1 MDLKFETI
9 NFEIIENIAIIRL
22 NRPNSYNSLN
32 AKMAKELLEISY
44 ECDTNKKIRAIILT
58 GEGDK
63 AFCAGGDLKSF
74 YETDSVAKHLKMVT
88 HDLHGAIT
96 KFSRMNSPLIVAVNG
111 VAAGAGLSFVGFAD
125 LAIAKSSATFV
136 SAYTKAGLTPDGSSS
151 YYLPRIIGIRK
162 YLELVMTNKVLS
174 SEEALSWG
182 LLNYI
187 YDDKNFWNE
196 TLKLADNL
204 SKGPTLAYGKTKRL
218 IHNSLNSTLETQMEL
233 ETKMISES
241 AETNDGQIGIKAF
254 IDKEKPKF
262 EGK

>member
-1 MDLKFETI
+1 MNLKFETI
-9 NFEIIENIAIIRL
+9 NFEIIENVATIRL

-74 YETDSVAKHLKMVT
+74 HETGNVAKHLKMVT

-162 YLELVMTNKVLS
+162 YIELVMTNKVLS

-187 YDDKNFWNE
+187 FDDKNFWNE
-196 TLKLADNL
+196 TVKLANNL

-233 ETKMISES
+233 ETKMIAES
-241 AETNDGQIGIKAF
+241 AETNDGQVGIKAF
-254 IDKEKPKF
+254 LSKEKPKF

>member
-1 MDLKFETI
+1 MNLKFETI

-22 NRPNSYNSLN
+22 NRQNSYNSLN

-58 GEGDK
+58 GEGDR

-74 YETDSVAKHLKMVT
+74 YETGNVAKHLKMVT

-187 YDDKNFWNE
+187 YDDKYFWNE
-196 TLKLADNL
+196 TVKLADNL

-241 AETNDGQIGIKAF
+241 AETSDAQNGIQAF
-254 IDKEKPKF
+254 LKKEKPKF

>member
-1 MDLKFETI
+1 MNLKFETI

-58 GEGDK
+58 GEGDR

-74 YETDSVAKHLKMVT
+74 HETGNVAKHLKMVT

-174 SEEALSWG
+174 SKDALSWG
-182 LLNYI
+182 LLNYVH
-187 YDDKNFWNE
+187 DDKNFWDE

-233 ETKMISES
+233 ETKMIAES
-241 AETNDGQIGIKAF
+241 AETNDGQVGIKAF
-254 IDKEKPKF
+254 LSKEKTKF

>member
-1 MDLKFETI
+1 MNLKFETI

-74 YETDSVAKHLKMVT
+74 HETGNVAKHLKMVT

-125 LAIAKSSATFV
+125 LAIATSSATFV

-162 YLELVMTNKVLS
+162 YIELVMTNKVLS
-174 SEEALSWG
+174 SEDALSWG

-187 YDDKNFWNE
+187 YDDKNFWGE
-196 TLKLADNL
+196 ALKLADKL

-218 IHNSLNSTLETQMEL
+218 IHNSLNYTLETQMEL
-233 ETKMISES
+233 ETKMIAES
-241 AETNDGQIGIKAF
+241 AETNDGQVGIKAF
-254 IDKEKPKF
+254 LSKEKPKF

>member
-1 MDLKFETI
+1 MNLKFETI

-74 YETDSVAKHLKMVT
+74 HETGNVAKHLKMVT

-174 SEEALSWG
+174 AGDAYSWG
-182 LLNYI
+182 LLNYV
-187 YDDKNFWNE
+187 YEDKNFWSE
-196 TLKLADNL
+196 TMKLADNL

-233 ETKMISES
+233 ETKMIADS

-254 IDKEKPKF
+254 LNKEKPKF

>member
-1 MDLKFETI
+1 MDIKFETI

-74 YETDSVAKHLKMVT
+74 HETGNVAKHLKMVT

-96 KFSRMNSPLIVAVNG
+96 RFSRMNSPLIVAVNG

-174 SEEALSWG
+174 SEDALSWG
-182 LLNYI
+182 LLNYV
-187 YDDKNFWNE
+187 YEDKNFWSE
-196 TLKLADNL
+196 TIKLADNL

-233 ETKMISES
+233 ETKMIAES

-254 IDKEKPKF
+254 LNKEKPRF

>member
-1 MDLKFETI
+1 MYK
-9 NFEIIENIAIIRL
+9 RQ
-22 NRPNSYNSLN
+22 
-32 AKMAKELLEISY
+32 
-44 ECDTNKKIRAIILT
+44 RAIILT
-58 GEGDK
+58 GEGDR

-74 YETDSVAKHLKMVT
+74 HETGNVAKHLKMVT

-196 TLKLADNL
+196 TVKLADNL
-204 SKGPTLAYGKTKRL
+204 SKGPTLALSL
-218 IHNSLNSTLETQMEL
+218 IH
-233 ETKMISES
+233 I
-241 AETNDGQIGIKAF
+241 
-254 IDKEKPKF
+254 
-262 EGK
+262 

>member
-1 MDLKFETI
+1 MNLKFETI

-44 ECDTNKKIRAIILT
+44 ECDTNKNIRAIILT

-74 YETDSVAKHLKMVT
+74 HETGNVAKHLKMVT

-125 LAIAKSSATFV
+125 LAIATSSATFV

-174 SEEALSWG
+174 SEDALSWG
-182 LLNYI
+182 LLNYVH
-187 YDDKNFWNE
+187 DDKKFWGE

-241 AETNDGQIGIKAF
+241 AETSDGQNGIQAF
-254 IDKEKPKF
+254 LKKEKPKF

>member
-1 MDLKFETI
+1 MNLKFETI

-74 YETDSVAKHLKMVT
+74 HETGNVAKHLKMVT

-187 YDDKNFWNE
+187 YDDKSFWNE
-196 TLKLADNL
+196 TVKLADNL

-233 ETKMISES
+233 ETKMIAES
-241 AETNDGQIGIKAF
+241 AETNDGQVGIKAF
-254 IDKEKPKF
+254 LSKEKPKF

>member
-58 GEGDK
+58 GEGDR

-74 YETDSVAKHLKMVT
+74 HETGNVAKHLKMVT

-125 LAIAKSSATFV
+125 LAIAKTSATFV

-196 TLKLADNL
+196 TVKLADNL

>member
-1 MDLKFETI
+1 MNLKFETI

-44 ECDTNKKIRAIILT
+44 ECDSNKKISAIILT

-74 YETDSVAKHLKMVT
+74 HKTGNVAKHLKMVT

-187 YDDKNFWNE
+187 YDDKKFWNE
-196 TLKLADNL
+196 TVKLADDL

-241 AETNDGQIGIKAF
+241 AETSDGQDGIQAF
-254 IDKEKPKF
+254 LKKEKPKF

>member
-1 MDLKFETI
+1 MNLKFETI

-74 YETDSVAKHLKMVT
+74 HETGNVAKHLKMVT

-174 SEEALSWG
+174 SEDALSWG
-182 LLNYI
+182 LLNYVH
-187 YDDKNFWNE
+187 DDKKFWGE

-233 ETKMISES
+233 ETKMIAES
-241 AETNDGQIGIKAF
+241 AETNDGQVGIKAF
-254 IDKEKPKF
+254 LSKEKPKF

>member
-1 MDLKFETI
+1 MNLKFETI

-58 GEGDK
+58 GEGDR

-74 YETDSVAKHLKMVT
+74 HETGNVAKHLKMVT

-174 SEEALSWG
+174 AEDAYSWG
-182 LLNYI
+182 LLNYV
-187 YDDKNFWNE
+187 YEDKNFWSE
-196 TLKLADNL
+196 TIKLADNL

-233 ETKMISES
+233 ETKMIAES
-241 AETNDGQIGIKAF
+241 AETNDGQVGIKAF
-254 IDKEKPKF
+254 LSKEKPKF

>member
-1 MDLKFETI
+1 MNLKFETI

-44 ECDTNKKIRAIILT
+44 ECDMSKKIRAIILT

-74 YETDSVAKHLKMVT
+74 HETGNVAKHLKMVT

-174 SEEALSWG
+174 SEEALTWG

-187 YDDKNFWNE
+187 YDDKNFWSE

-204 SKGPTLAYGKTKRL
+204 SKGPTIAYGKTKRL

-233 ETKMISES
+233 ETKMIAES
-241 AETNDGQIGIKAF
+241 AETNDGQVGIKAF
-254 IDKEKPKF
+254 LSKEKPKF

>member
-1 MDLKFETI
+1 MNLKFETI
-9 NFEIIENIAIIRL
+9 NFENIENIAIIRL

-44 ECDTNKKIRAIILT
+44 ECDTNKHIRAIILT

-74 YETDSVAKHLKMVT
+74 HETGNVAKHLKMVT

-96 KFSRMNSPLIVAVNG
+96 KFSRMTSPLIVAVNG

-174 SEEALSWG
+174 SEDALSWG
-182 LLNYI
+182 LLNYV
-187 YDDKNFWNE
+187 YDDKNFWDE
-196 TLKLADNL
+196 TIKLAGAL

-241 AETNDGQIGIKAF
+241 AETNDGQTGIEAF
-254 IDKEKPKF
+254 LNKEKPKF
-262 EGK
+262 QGK

>member
-1 MDLKFETI
+1 MNLKFETI

-58 GEGDK
+58 GEGDR

-74 YETDSVAKHLKMVT
+74 HETGNVAKHLKMVT

-125 LAIAKSSATFV
+125 LAIATSSATFV

-174 SEEALSWG
+174 SEDALSWG
-182 LLNYI
+182 LLNYVH
-187 YDDKNFWNE
+187 DDKKFWGE

-233 ETKMISES
+233 ETKMIAES
-241 AETNDGQIGIKAF
+241 AETNDGQVGIKAF
-254 IDKEKPKF
+254 LSKEKPKF

>member
-1 MDLKFETI
+1 MNLKFETI

-74 YETDSVAKHLKMVT
+74 HETGNVAKHLKMVT

-125 LAIAKSSATFV
+125 LAIATSSATFV

-174 SEEALSWG
+174 SEDALSWG
-182 LLNYI
+182 LLNYVH
-187 YDDKNFWNE
+187 DDKNFWGE

-218 IHNSLNSTLETQMEL
+218 VHNSLNSTLETQMEL

-241 AETNDGQIGIKAF
+241 AETSDGQNGIQAF
-254 IDKEKPKF
+254 LKKEKPKF

>member
-1 MDLKFETI
+1 MNLKFETI

-74 YETDSVAKHLKMVT
+74 HETGNVAKHLKMVT

-125 LAIAKSSATFV
+125 LAIATSSATFV

-174 SEEALSWG
+174 SEDALYWG
-182 LLNYI
+182 LLNYVH
-187 YDDKNFWNE
+187 DDKNFWGE

-233 ETKMISES
+233 ETKMIAES
-241 AETNDGQIGIKAF
+241 AETNDGQVGIKAF
-254 IDKEKPKF
+254 LSKEKPKF

>member
-1 MDLKFETI
+1 MNLKFETI

-58 GEGDK
+58 GEGDR

-74 YETDSVAKHLKMVT
+74 HETGNVAKHLKMVT

-125 LAIAKSSATFV
+125 LVIAKSSATFV

-174 SEEALSWG
+174 SEDALTWG

-233 ETKMISES
+233 ETKMIAES
-241 AETNDGQIGIKAF
+241 AETNDGQVGIKAF
-254 IDKEKPKF
+254 LSKEKPKF

>member
-1 MDLKFETI
+1 MNLKFETI

-58 GEGDK
+58 GEGDR

-74 YETDSVAKHLKMVT
+74 HETGNVAKHLKMVT

-174 SEEALSWG
+174 SEDALSWG
-182 LLNYI
+182 LLNYVH
-187 YDDKNFWNE
+187 DDKKFWGE

-233 ETKMISES
+233 ETKMIAES
-241 AETNDGQIGIKAF
+241 AETNDGQVGIKAF
-254 IDKEKPKF
+254 LGKEKPKF

>member
-1 MDLKFETI
+1 MNLKFETI
-9 NFEIIENIAIIRL
+9 NFEIIENVAIIRL

-58 GEGDK
+58 GEGEK

-74 YETDSVAKHLKMVT
+74 HESGNIGKHLKMVT

-174 SEEALSWG
+174 SKEALSWG
-182 LLNYI
+182 LLNCV

-241 AETNDGQIGIKAF
+241 AETSDGQNGIQAF
-254 IDKEKPKF
+254 LKKEKPKF

>member
-1 MDLKFETI
+1 MNLKFETI

-74 YETDSVAKHLKMVT
+74 HETGNVAKHLKMVT

-125 LAIAKSSATFV
+125 LAIATSSATFV

-174 SEEALSWG
+174 SEEALAWG
-182 LLNYI
+182 LLNKV
-187 YDDKNFWNE
+187 YDDKKFWSE
-196 TLKLADNL
+196 TLKLAENL

-218 IHNSLNSTLETQMEL
+218 VHNSLNSTLETQMEL
-233 ETKMISES
+233 ETKMIAES
-241 AETNDGQIGIKAF
+241 AETNDGQKGIQAF
-254 IDKEKPKF
+254 LKKEKPNF

>member
-1 MDLKFETI
+1 MNLKFETI
-9 NFEIIENIAIIRL
+9 DFEIIENIAIIRL

-74 YETDSVAKHLKMVT
+74 HETGNVAKHLKMVT

-187 YDDKNFWNE
+187 YDAKNFWNE
-196 TLKLADNL
+196 TVKLADNL

-218 IHNSLNSTLETQMEL
+218 IHNSLNSTLETQLEV
-233 ETKMISES
+233 ETKMIAES

-254 IDKEKPKF
+254 LSKEKPKF

>member
-74 YETDSVAKHLKMVT
+74 HETGNIAKHLKMVT
-88 HDLHGAIT
+88 HDLHGSIT

-125 LAIAKSSATFV
+125 LTIAKTSATFV

-162 YLELVMTNKVLS
+162 YLELVITNKFLS
-174 SEEALSWG
+174 SKEALSWG

>member
-1 MDLKFETI
+1 MNLKFETI
-9 NFEIIENIAIIRL
+9 NFEITENIAIIRL

-74 YETDSVAKHLKMVT
+74 HETGNVAKHLKMVT

-125 LAIAKSSATFV
+125 LAIATSSATFV

-174 SEEALSWG
+174 SEDALYWG
-182 LLNYI
+182 LLNYVH
-187 YDDKNFWNE
+187 DDKNFWGE

-233 ETKMISES
+233 ETKMIAES
-241 AETNDGQIGIKAF
+241 AETSDGQVGIKAF
-254 IDKEKPKF
+254 LSKEKPKF

>member
-1 MDLKFETI
+1 MNLKFETI
-9 NFEIIENIAIIRL
+9 NFEIIENLAIIRL

-44 ECDTNKKIRAIILT
+44 ECDANKKIRAIILT
-58 GEGDK
+58 GEGDR

-74 YETDSVAKHLKMVT
+74 HETGNVAKHLKMVT

-96 KFSRMNSPLIVAVNG
+96 RFSRMNSPLIVAVNG

-187 YDDKNFWNE
+187 YDDKSFWNE
-196 TLKLADNL
+196 TVKLADNL

-241 AETNDGQIGIKAF
+241 AETIDGQNGIQAF
-254 IDKEKPKF
+254 LKKEKPKF

>member
-1 MDLKFETI
+1 MNLKFETI

-74 YETDSVAKHLKMVT
+74 HETGNVAKHLKMVT

-125 LAIAKSSATFV
+125 LAIATSSATFV

-162 YLELVMTNKVLS
+162 YLELIMTNKVLS
-174 SEEALSWG
+174 SKDALSWG
-182 LLNYI
+182 LLNYVH
-187 YDDKNFWNE
+187 DDKKFWGE

-241 AETNDGQIGIKAF
+241 AETNDGQNGIQAF
-254 IDKEKPKF
+254 LKKEKPKF

>member
-22 NRPNSYNSLN
+22 NRPNKYNSLN

-74 YETDSVAKHLKMVT
+74 HETGNIAKHLKMVT

-125 LAIAKSSATFV
+125 LAIAKTSATFV

>member
-1 MDLKFETI
+1 MNLKFETI

-74 YETDSVAKHLKMVT
+74 HETGNVAKHLKMVT

-125 LAIAKSSATFV
+125 LAVAKFSATFV

-182 LLNYI
+182 LLN
-187 YDDKNFWNE
+187 
-196 TLKLADNL
+196 
-204 SKGPTLAYGKTKRL
+204 
-218 IHNSLNSTLETQMEL
+218 
-233 ETKMISES
+233 
-241 AETNDGQIGIKAF
+241 
-254 IDKEKPKF
+254 
-262 EGK
+262 